1 MYRMKLLKKEIGQL
15 ALEVL
20 KRGNAN
26 AETINS
32 LPSAP
37 MSGYMAPE
45 RAREALR
52 KRQST
57 PSKRQTQDILSA
69 LRGGRGL

>member
-1 MYRMKLLKKEIGQL
+1 MKLLKIEIGQL

-20 KRGNAN
+20 KRGDAN
-26 AETINS
+26 AETINA

-37 MSGYMAPE
+37 MSGYIGPE
-45 RAREALR
+45 RSREKLR
-52 KRQST
+52 KSQSKPSRQHT
-57 PSKRQTQDILSA
+57 HDILSA